1 LVAKTPK
8 RAASDTTQRRSKRGQ
23 GGAAAGGGSATQSH
37 SEMAND
43 DIESDDEGADVA
55 SDSDSAHQIH
65 FSKRRTESEQISAAE
80 QHGIRAAMAS
90 DSDSSDSDPSDAH
103 PSDADPSD
111 SDAAHKETVAFIR
124 EMLLEHRQTHVAG
137 DNTQNV
143 ADGSSVSDQR
153 NQSQLQLRQPQ
164 PVASHRES
172 FGGKKTTTALD
183 VASEIHKVVKWC
195 LQQPHLRTPPI
206 RNIHLTSMFVKLC
219 ADFQKRLQNLTSG
232 SGTYEVVKKDAKL
245 DSQRLVE
252 IWTEEVAQRLP
263 ALVLVATDLNRIDD
277 VDQRHQDAELHQI
290 NREVRE
296 CLNNIIDELVG
307 HEEDVNAAL
316 HHGRSPSEIVAHIQA
331 ALRAQDDTES
341 DESDSDN
348 DAADHNRQHDQV
360 GSIPRLPEVASLLH
374 AGVQRLLHN
383 GSDNMRLIS
392 NTHTASLTPLFTV
405 AQNRLQR
412 LTLAPGMETLFID
425 IELASA
431 VAMLKAETRL
441 PPRISNWQARMLFQ
455 CLEMLMDGNTLRL
468 LGRLFN
474 DPPLHQCL
482 QNIQNRVTRMLTD
495 ISEHAEQPAQ
505 ILPNSDH
512 DTYQKGNLY
521 YCPDD
526 YYCPD
531 IIKPMRR
538 SWLYIT
544 NDTDD
549 VKNSAESPLASTYAD
564 EFEFDPDQQE
574 SIHFRSSN
582 DEDEKTSDPN
592 ASTTRSGRKYA
603 IANTAKADK
612 VAVRHDR
619 HTNKSSKYLIDVK
632 IEESEFRRLIISFAR
647 KLRNFRFLS
656 EVAVVPPRILNGVP
670 PNRKREEASHNNS
683 QGDVVP
689 RRGAKYGAKGGQEKL
704 DKEEWESHQMRAEE
718 QERERNQEQALA
730 EEPPL
735 SLSPSLGDDEDRYI
749 TNLKRAPQLRRHA
762 ADLRRYAAPTKMDGR
777 IHDLARLRSRW
788 PITDEERRD
797 VLERW
802 VSGRTIRASGGQEK
816 LDARADGDAGV
827 APGAAEPHVG
837 ALQSLTARGA
847 AEPHVHGAAG
857 PDGSAVA
864 GPQQEIETDGCQGQ
878 ERLALTIHYT
888 PQHGLSHKEFCVIL
902 DYSSGVTTGWYE
914 KAVQEI
920 TKALP
925 AEASRPTPAEW
936 LRLGAI
942 DSFPLPTWSV
952 I

>member
-1 LVAKTPK
+1 MN
-8 RAASDTTQRRSKRGQ
+8 
-23 GGAAAGGGSATQSH
+23 
-37 SEMAND
+37 MA
-43 DIESDDEGADVA
+43 V
-55 SDSDSAHQIH
+55 Q
-65 FSKRRTESEQISAAE
+65 
-80 QHGIRAAMAS
+80 
-90 DSDSSDSDPSDAH
+90 
-103 PSDADPSD
+103 
-111 SDAAHKETVAFIR
+111 
-124 EMLLEHRQTHVAG
+124 
-137 DNTQNV
+137 
-143 ADGSSVSDQR
+143 
-153 NQSQLQLRQPQ
+153 
-164 PVASHRES
+164 
-172 FGGKKTTTALD
+172 
-183 VASEIHKVVKWC
+183 
-195 LQQPHLRTPPI
+195 
-206 RNIHLTSMFVKLC
+206 
-219 ADFQKRLQNLTSG
+219 
-232 SGTYEVVKKDAKL
+232 
-245 DSQRLVE
+245 
-252 IWTEEVAQRLP
+252 
-263 ALVLVATDLNRIDD
+263 
-277 VDQRHQDAELHQI
+277 
-290 NREVRE
+290 E
-296 CLNNIIDELVG
+296 CLNSIIDQLVG
-307 HEEDVNAAL
+307 RDEAVNAAL
-316 HHGRSPSEIVAHIQA
+316 PHRRSPSEIVVNIQA
-331 ALRAQDDTES
+331 ALRQDDTES

-348 DAADHNRQHDQV
+348 DAADHARQHDQV
-360 GSIPRLPEVASLLH
+360 GSMTRSAEISPRLAEVASVVH

-392 NTHTASLTPLFTV
+392 NTHTASLTPLFAV
-405 AQNRLQR
+405 VENRLQR
-412 LTLAPGMETLFID
+412 LSLDPGMETSFID

-441 PPRISNWQARMLFQ
+441 PPSISLSQARMLIQ
-455 CLEMLMDGNTLRL
+455 LLQMLVDGNTLRWL
-468 LGRLFN
+468 DRLFN
-474 DPPLHQCL
+474 DPALHRGL
-482 QNIQNRVTRMLTD
+482 QNIQNRVTRMFTD

-512 DTYQKGNLY
+512 DTYQY
-521 YCPDD
+521 
-526 YYCPD
+526 
-531 IIKPMRR
+531 IIKPMRS

-549 VKNSAESPLASTYAD
+549 VKNSAERPLESTYAD

-574 SIHFRSSN
+574 SIYFRSSN
-582 DEDEKTSDPN
+582 DEDEKTSDPK
-592 ASTTRSGRKYA
+592 ASSTRSGQKYN
-603 IANTAKADK
+603 IANTAKA
-612 VAVRHDR
+612 VAVRHALD
-619 HTNKSSKYLIDVK
+619 TKKEPKYLINVT
-632 IEESEFRRLIISFAR
+632 IEEIAFERLITSFAR
-647 KLRNFRFLS
+647 MLRNFWQYELS
-656 EVAVVPPRILNGVP
+656 QVAVVPLHILNDVP
-670 PNRKREEASHNNS
+670 PKRKREEASHNNS

-847 AEPHVHGAAG
+847 AEPHVHDAAG